1 MARMDEFDWLTE
13 INRASIVTNLR
24 SGLINHST
32 AVMAA
37 DALRGV
43 VSDVESGKSPRAK
56 RVILYEPLLIAK
68 AGPEV
73 TVIHAGR
80 SSQDMHSTFRLA
92 MLRSATLD
100 LMETLDGTLDDLALF
115 ARKNESTLLP
125 AYTNGVAAQP
135 TTLAHL
141 LSGYIAGF
149 ARDRERLS

>member
-100 LMETLDGTLDDLALF
+100 LMETLDGTLD
-115 ARKNESTLLP
+115 RNCCRTIP
-125 AYTNGVAAQP
+125 IP
-135 TTLAHL
+135 
-141 LSGYIAGF
+141 
-149 ARDRERLS
+149 RR

>member
-24 SGLINHST
+24 SGLINRST

-43 VSDVESGKSPRAK
+43 VSDVKSGKSPRAK

-100 LMETLDGTLDDLALF
+100 LMESLDGTLDDLALF
-115 ARKNESTLLP
+115 ARKNE
-125 AYTNGVAAQP
+125 
-135 TTLAHL
+135 
-141 LSGYIAGF
+141 
-149 ARDRERLS
+149 